1 MRNITIATSRPRAKA
16 ISRRKAGLWLPV
28 FLLLVQYVF
37 AQTASPQAS
46 PPAVGNDLEQV
57 LSQMDVASEKFRTTQ
72 ASFTWIQYNK
82 VIDDIADTQKGK
94 IFFRRAGRD
103 IQMAA
108 DLSEPDAK
116 QLVFSDGKIQIYLP
130 RIDQEDIY
138 DAKAHREEF
147 ESFLVVGFGGGG
159 HAMLKSFAVTF
170 LGNEKIGDTDTAK
183 LDLVPK
189 SDEMKRTFAHLTL
202 WIDPQRGISV
212 QQKLFETSGDYRL
225 AEYYDIH
232 VNQKISDNAFKLR
245 ISSRTKVL
253 SH

>member
-1 MRNITIATSRPRAKA
+1 MDE
-16 ISRRKAGLWLPV
+16 
-28 FLLLVQYVF
+28 
-37 AQTASPQAS
+37 TAAR
-46 PPAVGNDLEQV
+46 
-57 LSQMDVASEKFRTTQ
+57 FHTTQ

-82 VIDDIADTQKGK
+82 VIDDIADTQTGK
-94 IFFRRAGRD
+94 IYFRRAGRD

-108 DLSEPDAK
+108 DISQPDAK
-116 QLVFSDGKIQIYLP
+116 QLVFSEGKIQIYQP
-130 RIDQEDIY
+130 RIEQEDIY

-159 HAMLKSFAVTF
+159 HDMQKSFAVTF
-170 LGNEKIGDTDTAK
+170 LGNEKIGDVETAK

-189 SDEMKRTFAHLTL
+189 SEEMRRNFSHLVL

-225 AEYYDIH
+225 ANYSDIR
-232 VNQKISDNAFKLR
+232 VNEKISENAFKLKTTAK
-245 ISSRTKVL
+245 TKVV

>member
-1 MRNITIATSRPRAKA
+1 MPKMTRAATRFTL
-16 ISRRKAGLWLPV
+16 KAGLWLPG
-28 FLLLVQYVF
+28 FLLLAHCVSPQSAF
-37 AQTASPQAS
+37 AQSVASPVAT
-46 PPAVGNDLEQV
+46 DLEQV
-57 LSQMDVASEKFRTTQ
+57 LNQMDTAAARFRTTQ
-72 ASFTWIQYNK
+72 ANFIWIQYNK

-94 IFFRRAGRD
+94 IYFRRSGRD

-108 DLSEPDAK
+108 DLSEPDTK
-116 QLVFSDGKIQIYLP
+116 QLVFSDGKIQIYQP

-159 HAMLKSFAVTF
+159 HDMQKSFTVKF
-170 LGNEKIGDTDTAK
+170 LGREKIGDTDTTK

-189 SDEMKRTFAHLTL
+189 SEEVKRNFSHLVL

-212 QQKLFETSGDYRL
+212 QQQLFEASGDYRL
-225 AEYYDIH
+225 AKYSDIE
-232 VNQKISDNAFKLR
+232 VNQKISDNAFKLKT
-245 ISSRTKVL
+245 SARTKSV